1 MKDVV
6 QVEEFGNMK
15 TKFVTLLIILIFF
28 LDQLTKRVIDQA
40 LTLKQSITI
49 LPNILYFTKAYNT
62 GASFSILQGQQWF
75 FILFAFL
82 VIIAIIY
89 YYKKIP
95 INNRLF
101 IAFILAGTIGNLVDR
116 LQYGYVIDFI
126 DFKIWPVFNIADT
139 AVCIGA
145 AGLIYYILKDD
156 KSKNKNK
163 KKINKKKK

>member
-1 MKDVV
+1 
-6 QVEEFGNMK
+6 MK
-15 TKFVTLLIILIFF
+15 TKFVGLIIIFIFF
-28 LDQLTKRVIDQA
+28 LDQITKSLIDQA

-49 LPNILYFTKAYNT
+49 FPNIFYFTKAYNT

-75 FILFAFL
+75 FILFAIVV
-82 VIIAIIY
+82 VIAVIY

-95 INNRLF
+95 VNNRLF

-156 KSKNKNK
+156 KKSK
-163 KKINKKKK
+163 KKIKKKK

>member
-1 MKDVV
+1 
-6 QVEEFGNMK
+6 MK
-15 TKFVTLLIILIFF
+15 TKFVALLIVIIFI
-28 LDQLTKRVIDQA
+28 LDQIIKSLIDNA

-75 FILFAFL
+75 FIIFAIV
-82 VIIAIIY
+82 VIITIIY

-95 INNRLF
+95 INQRLF
-101 IAFILAGTIGNLVDR
+101 IAFILAGSLGNLVDR
-116 LQYGYVIDFI
+116 IHYGYVIDFI

-156 KSKNKNK
+156 KVMK
-163 KKINKKKK
+163 KQKKPTRKTIKKKK

>member
-62 GASFSILQGQQWF
+62 GASFSILRGFSWF
-75 FILFAFL
+75 FILFAIL
-82 VIIAIIY
+82 VIIVVIY

-95 INNRLF
+95 VNNRLF
-101 IAFILAGTIGNLVDR
+101 IAFILAGTLGNLVDR

-156 KSKNKNK
+156 KPKKKVSKNK
-163 KKINKKKK
+163 IKKKK

>member
-163 KKINKKKK
+163 KRINKKKK

>member
-1 MKDVV
+1 
-6 QVEEFGNMK
+6 MK

-163 KKINKKKK
+163 KRINKKKK